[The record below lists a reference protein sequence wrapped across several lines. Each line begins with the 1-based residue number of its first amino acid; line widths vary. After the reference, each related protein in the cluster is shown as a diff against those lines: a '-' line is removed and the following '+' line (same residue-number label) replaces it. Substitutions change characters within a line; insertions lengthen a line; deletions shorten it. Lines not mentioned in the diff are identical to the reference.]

1 MTAIKIARFA
11 GIAPKIA
18 PEHLPDT
25 QSGTTSFAQ
34 DAVNVKI
41 TSGDLLPF
49 NDSIPF
55 GDYTLGLSPDVVV
68 QTIFGVRSENGDLDF
83 LAFTN
88 ITRVVVAE
96 DSDRI
101 YYADGVNPPKV
112 TTIELAL
119 DGGKPYPA
127 KAYNLGLPLPDT
139 VPSVNLIPAEEVA
152 TVSYARDAG
161 STATLV
167 TATNH
172 NLRTGSVVAVSGFKG
187 YNPVTVRNYARTNNV
202 ATITTLRDHNLETG
216 DIITILGFPRYTPI
230 FSATIKRESNV
241 ATITTGVLHNLR
253 SGDIVNITAFSGDDS
268 DFNDNDVTV
277 SVLNPVTFTYSNSG
291 SDVDQSTNVDGRIEL
306 IVKPEEFNTERAVIT
321 KEDDVSFTFD
331 NVGDDVAVREDSAGR
346 VDLLTRP
353 DTFNVRGV
361 SVTKVNDTTIQY
373 FNPGEQIATRNDTD
387 GRVVLSAR
395 ASPRSYV
402 YTWVTPWGEESVPSE
417 PTGDLLAREGE
428 TVIVG
433 DLPDGPPSP
442 TQDNF
447 IRGIRL
453 YRTLATPAGA
463 DYFRLLTI
471 WFPLPLARAGRQS
484 NVITVTTSGFH
495 NLLVGDRV
503 LIDGATDSNFNT
515 PSGGAIV
522 TKVVNRLT
530 FEFQKTGINIAEKV
544 ETGGILYYDA
554 AETVE
559 NAPRF
564 WGFDN
569 DFDFTDDFN
578 SRDLTFLLRSE
589 TFSPPPED
597 LDGLVSIQNNILA
610 GFSDNKVYFSEPGD
624 LHAWPAANV
633 ITFEYRIKGLSSVAG
648 ELIVLTEGYPYR
660 LSGSDPRTITKSRID
675 AFYPCVSKNSIVNMG
690 YGVLYAT
697 HGGLALYNPVSGS
710 DIITK
715 FLFDWDDWAKFLDP
729 ETIAAVFYSN
739 KYFASHGSDIPF
751 PNFVFERDD
760 RSGGFFV
767 KLDFDFAAKVTAT
780 WVDPLDNTLY
790 YNLGDTNQLIGD
802 NKIQWDGND
811 VVWATDSGDATLFW
825 SLSFPNVVF
834 QFDKGTVTE
843 PVRWRSKRYVIPIPT
858 NMGVGKIITEPVD
871 AKVKFTLFSGTDD
884 RNRHEQ
890 VVEGNK
896 FFRLPRGYKSDTFSI
911 ELDTFPIPELDRPAR
926 IKAVYIA
933 SVQDNLKQV

>member
-49 NDSIPF
+49 NDPIPF
-55 GDYTLGLSPDVVV
+55 GNYTLGLPPGVVV

-101 YYADGVNPPKV
+101 YYADGINPPKV

-119 DGGKPYPA
+119 DGSKPYPA

-139 VPSVNLIPAEEVA
+139 VPSVELTPAEEVA
-152 TVSYARDAG
+152 TESYARDSG
-161 STATLV
+161 NTATLV

-187 YNPVTVRNYARTNNV
+187 YDPVTIRTYARSSDI
-202 ATITTLRDHNLETG
+202 ATIVTFRDHNLETG
-216 DIITILGFPRYTPI
+216 DLITILGFPRYRLVSSI
-230 FSATIKRESNV
+230 VVKRESNV
-241 ATITTGVLHNLR
+241 VTITTSTLHNLR
-253 SGDIVNITAFSGDDS
+253 KDDS
-268 DFNDNDVTV
+268 VEISGFTGDNADLNTVNEVVT
-277 SVLNPVTFTYSNSG
+277 SVINPVVFTYSKEGTDIAENE
-291 SDVDQSTNVDGRIEL
+291 DGNGKIE
-306 IVKPEEFNTERAVIT
+306 IIIKPEEFNTDRAEIT
-321 KEDDVSFTFD
+321 KVDNTTFTFANPGD
-331 NVGDDVAVREDSAGR
+331 SVGASDGSAGR

-373 FNPGEQIATRNDTD
+373 FNPGEQIATKNDTD

-417 PTGDLLAREGE
+417 PTTDLLAREGE
-428 TVIVG
+428 TVTVKN
-433 DLPDGPPSP
+433 LPQGPPSP

-503 LIDGATDSNFNT
+503 LIAGATDSNFNT

-522 TKVVNRLT
+522 TKVINRLT
-530 FEFQKTGINIAEKV
+530 FEFQKAGGNIAEKA

-554 AETVE
+554 AEAVE
-559 NAPRF
+559 NDSRF
-564 WGFDN
+564 WGFGGN
-569 DFDFTDDFN
+569 FDFTDDFN
-578 SRDLTFLLRSE
+578 PRNLTFLLRSE

-675 AFYPCVSKNSIVNMG
+675 AFYPCVSKNSIINMG

-729 ETIAAVFYSN
+729 ETIDAVFYSN
-739 KYFASHGSDIPF
+739 KYFASHGSNIPF

-767 KLDFDFAAKVTAT
+767 KLDFDFAAKITAV
-780 WVDPLDNTLY
+780 WADPLDNTLY
-790 YNLGDTNQLIGD
+790 YNLGDSN
-802 NKIQWDGND
+802 
-811 VVWATDSGDATLFW
+811 
-825 SLSFPNVVF
+825 PNIVF
-834 QFDKGTVTE
+834 QFDKGTVIE

-884 RNRHEQ
+884 RKRHEQ

-911 ELDTFPIPELDRPAR
+911 ELDTFPILESDRPAR

-933 SVQDNLKQV
+933 SVQDNLNQV